1 MNEGGQVIRTVIE
14 IQAGDMGILEVSF
27 YNFAGIQQTQLEE
40 ISFCAYPLDT
50 D

>member
-1 MNEGGQVIRTVIE
+1 MNEGGQVIRNVI
-14 IQAGDMGILEVSF
+14 QNHGRAMGILEVSF

-40 ISFCAYPLDT
+40 ILFCAYPLNT